1 MGRQSRVKAAHVKN
15 IQEARERHK
24 ASVEDITATEDPDFV
39 QNTAQNATNDHLE
52 QGFFILEEDL
62 GPNTDDDEDEEEAGN
77 LNIKTDADIFT
88 FSQILAEV
96 QLAAVKAEQ
105 EATQEWPIKSN
116 TTLGMHHKPNITMP
130 KSEGNRLRLNNNLF
144 SPFS

>member
-15 IQEARERHK
+15 IQETRERHK
-24 ASVEDITATEDPDFV
+24 ASVEDITATEDPYFV

-62 GPNTDDDEDEEEAGN
+62 GPNTD
-77 LNIKTDADIFT
+77 ADIFT
-88 FSQILAEV
+88 FSQILAKA

-105 EATQEWPIKSN
+105 EATHECV
-116 TTLGMHHKPNITMP
+116 
-130 KSEGNRLRLNNNLF
+130 RLDLVEYSSAFATANNYIRLNYLVEY
-144 SPFS
+144 S

>member
-15 IQEARERHK
+15 IQETRERHK
-24 ASVEDITATEDPDFV
+24 ASVEDITATEDLYFV

-62 GPNTDDDEDEEEAGN
+62 GPNTD
-77 LNIKTDADIFT
+77 ADIFT
-88 FSQILAEV
+88 FSQILAEA

-116 TTLGMHHKPNITMP
+116 TTLGMHHKPNITIP
-130 KSEGNRLRLNNNLF
+130 KSEGNWLRLNNNLF
-144 SPFS
+144 GPFSRRT